1 MEMSQAVVHEA
12 VGLGSAGTLG
22 GRARPSVLAAR
33 DARRGLSFADH
44 MTLVLIGLVVVLVS
58 LPRLRRFAL
67 RENETDAARML
78 RVLWTES
85 EAQGVSL
92 HPGILGALFGP
103 GTGLQNRSEDVEV
116 LEDGR
121 LRRHGYLFDV
131 VESPAGEAN
140 IAAWPWEYGRT
151 GLGAFSISASRG
163 VIANENASG
172 LMSGPLRAP
181 DGMELAA
188 ARGWRALPRF

>member
-12 VGLGSAGTLG
+12 VPAGALG
-22 GRARPSVLAAR
+22 GRSRSPAIAAHEV
-33 DARRGLSFADH
+33 RRGLSFADH

-67 RENETDAARML
+67 RENESDAARML
-78 RVLWTES
+78 RALWTES

-103 GTGLQNRSEDVEV
+103 GTGLQNRAEDVE
-116 LEDGR
+116 LLDDGR

-131 VESPAGEAN
+131 VETPGGDTYIS
-140 IAAWPWEYGRT
+140 AWPWEYGRT

-163 VIANENASG
+163 VLATENANG
-172 LMSGPLRAP
+172 ILSGPFRPPTSA
-181 DGMELAA
+181 ELAA
-188 ARGWRALPRF
+188 ARSWRPLARF